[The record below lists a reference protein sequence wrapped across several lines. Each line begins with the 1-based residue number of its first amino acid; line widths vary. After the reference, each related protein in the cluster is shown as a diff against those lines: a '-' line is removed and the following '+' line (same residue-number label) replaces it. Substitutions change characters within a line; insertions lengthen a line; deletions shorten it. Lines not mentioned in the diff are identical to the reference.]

1 MPILFFDR
9 HYPHYFML
17 VKPTGRWKSPIL
29 RLTHLG
35 IVSRSTNRNLPVTV
49 SAEIGARL
57 IAKNY
62 AIAA

>member
-1 MPILFFDR
+1 
-9 HYPHYFML
+9 ML

-35 IVSRSTNRNLPVTV
+35 TVSRSTNRNLPVTV